1 MNAQYLLTPTLIQ
14 SWQYWYNYDGENE
27 ESVKNSFL
35 STLKREKIPTNE
47 AMQEGIKFENKIMN
61 VCNNKP
67 QENPQENQCVLDI
80 AEKIQGGIWQVVL
93 KKNIKVSD
101 TNFLL
106 YGKADVIK
114 ENTIYDIKFTTNAS
128 NYEVGKYT
136 NAVQHLFY
144 MYCSGIE
151 KFKYIIS
158 DGENYWLEDYNFTMQ
173 TIEAKLFEKIAEFIL
188 FLKNNQEFYQ
198 IFINKWQTL

>member
-1 MNAQYLLTPTLIQ
+1 MNI
-14 SWQYWYNYDGENE
+14 S
-27 ESVKNSFL
+27 
-35 STLKREKIPTNE
+35 
-47 AMQEGIKFENKIMN
+47 
-61 VCNNKP
+61 NNKP

-80 AEKIQGGIWQVVL
+80 AEKIHGGIWQIAL
-93 KKNIKVSD
+93 KKEIKVAD

-114 ENTIYDIKFTTNAS
+114 EDTIYDIKFTTNAS
-128 NYEVGKYT
+128 NYEVGKYI

-151 KFKYIIS
+151 KFEYIIS
-158 DGENYWLEDYNFTMQ
+158 DGENYWLENYNFTMGKV
-173 TIEAKLFEKIAEFIL
+173 EKKLLEKISEFAI
-188 FLKNNQEFYQ
+188 FLKNNKEFYE